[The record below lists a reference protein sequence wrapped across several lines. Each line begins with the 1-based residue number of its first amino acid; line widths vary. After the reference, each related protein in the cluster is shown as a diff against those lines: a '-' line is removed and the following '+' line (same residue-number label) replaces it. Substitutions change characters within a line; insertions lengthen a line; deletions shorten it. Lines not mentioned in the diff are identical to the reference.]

1 MSITAVSSVHALA
14 ALAARASE
22 PRPSAVVAALPDM
35 PKPVTPATA
44 AGYLMQV
51 PSARVLE
58 ALASLQRAMGQ
69 QTQNSE
75 PPVDAAQRL
84 AKAVAPAAPGAA
96 VDVEA

>member
-1 MSITAVSSVHALA
+1 MSITAISPLHALA
-14 ALAARASE
+14 PRASE
-22 PRPSAVVAALPDM
+22 HRPSAVVAALPDM

-69 QTQNSE
+69 QTQSSG

-84 AKAVAPAAPGAA
+84 AKAVTSAAPGKG